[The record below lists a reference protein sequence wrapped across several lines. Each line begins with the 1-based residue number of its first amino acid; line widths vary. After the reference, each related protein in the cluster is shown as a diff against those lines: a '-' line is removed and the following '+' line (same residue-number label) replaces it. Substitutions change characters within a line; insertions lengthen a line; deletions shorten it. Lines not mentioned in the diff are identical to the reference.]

1 MKFKTGEIIETAK
14 KEVTKVTDTI
24 TKPFGSIK
32 RLSIKKGLNSVISA
46 FTYPV
51 RAVSSIDRKITM
63 SVKKISLPDNEN
75 IIDNNIVKP
84 IKNVDGSINRVVN
97 KFLDSIL

>member
-1 MKFKTGEIIETAK
+1 MSIS
-14 KEVTKVTDTI
+14 
-24 TKPFGSIK
+24 SIK
-32 RLSIKKGLNSVISA
+32 RLSIKKRLNSVFSA

-51 RAVSSIDRKITM
+51 RAVSSIDRKITA

-75 IIDNNIVKP
+75 MIDNNIVKP
-84 IKNVDGSINRVVN
+84 IKAVDDSVSRVVK